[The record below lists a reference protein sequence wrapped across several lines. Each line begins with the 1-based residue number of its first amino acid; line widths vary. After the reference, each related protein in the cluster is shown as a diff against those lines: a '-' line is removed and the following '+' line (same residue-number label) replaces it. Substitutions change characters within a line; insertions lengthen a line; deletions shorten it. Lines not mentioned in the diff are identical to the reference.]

1 MPDHERP
8 PERLPRGVV
17 LGIGGVV
24 VAVIGIWAMVPESAV
39 HREQRLDGELAAGD
53 VAKVAEAPDGATVWA
68 VRREGRTIYFSKGAV
83 AIDGGAANPP
93 S

>member
-1 MPDHERP
+1 MRNQ
-8 PERLPRGVV
+8 PENRTTSRGLPWY
-17 LGIGGVV
+17 LGGGA
-24 VAVIGIWAMVPESAV
+24 VALVAIAAMMPESAV
-39 HREQRLDGELAAGD
+39 HRDKRVDGELDAGD

-83 AIDGGAANPP
+83 AIEQPMQAGA